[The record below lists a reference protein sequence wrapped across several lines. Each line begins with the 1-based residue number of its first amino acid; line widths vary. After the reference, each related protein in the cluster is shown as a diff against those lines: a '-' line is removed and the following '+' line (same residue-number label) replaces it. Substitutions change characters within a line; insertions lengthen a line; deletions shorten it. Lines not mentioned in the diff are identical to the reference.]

1 MLALA
6 LFSLSDTVKKEWRS
20 DIEIITKNLNL
31 FRFSSSSSFSASN
44 QQKSS
49 DQGTDHK
56 SGNNAQD
63 EENPKRN
70 LNLSSNSSSK
80 IDNKISEIEILE

>member
-1 MLALA
+1 MFALA

-20 DIEIITKNLNL
+20 DIEMITKNLNL
-31 FRFSSSSSFSASN
+31 FRFSSSSFSASN